1 MSRTRSAI
9 RFRSANASAVLKA
22 LAHLYS
28 GRKTMAQSSDHG
40 LEVEAVRQL
49 LSNAASLV
57 GECHA
62 LSYALVMA
70 LASTPSEALSRQEID
85 ALCQVAYELHEKLT
99 EAGRLI
105 SGLGEV
111 EAGPV
116 TSLYCA
122 IDRSSVKAT
131 ARSSHP
137 AATLAHVCARRRRIP
152 DNDSAGRSRT
162 MAAYRVGL
170 GRSPICSASTRKK
183 PGLQRRQLA
192 ADRAAESSARRAQ
205 YI

>member
-1 MSRTRSAI
+1 
-9 RFRSANASAVLKA
+9 
-22 LAHLYS
+22 
-28 GRKTMAQSSDHG
+28 
-40 LEVEAVRQL
+40 
-49 LSNAASLV
+49 
-57 GECHA
+57 
-62 LSYALVMA
+62 
-70 LASTPSEALSRQEID
+70 
-85 ALCQVAYELHEKLT
+85 
-99 EAGRLI
+99 
-105 SGLGEV
+105 
-111 EAGPV
+111 V
-116 TSLYCA
+116 TSLCCA

-170 GRSPICSASTRKK
+170 GRSPICSASTKKK

-205 YI
+205 HIVTVAPPSLPFVKQQAVPFDHAFAKIVMAALVVFSRSRPKELRLHSAGRRGEGRLRDFSAVERAGSRAIVTPVLGPAAERGRARSQACRSPATRERRDRGRADPWPD